1 MKFEMP
7 HSRKGECMRRN
18 QEMEACRNIRR
29 PSRSFASWS
38 ADNGRVARRLKET
51 SNGAGVKNTELRI
64 SKSRIG
70 EAPAPAFS
78 NSVFS
83 PLLTFGNAVCGRAA
97 SGKRRWRHCH
107 YLTMLRYAMTSSAV
121 TPLWSLHCWKSHLN
135 KASTRFSLDFLGNA
149 KNYS

>member
-1 MKFEMP
+1 MIFSKISRSVTYMKFEMP

-38 ADNGRVARRLKET
+38 ADNGRVARRLKGT
-51 SNGAGVKNTELRI
+51 SKGAGVKNTELQI

-83 PLLTFGNAVCGRAA
+83 PLSTIGNAVVGRAA
-97 SGKRRWRHCH
+97 SGKRRGRHCH
-107 YLTMLRYAMTSSAV
+107 HITMFRYAITSSAV
-121 TPLWSLHCWKSHLN
+121 TPLWSFDCYIDGKMRSC
-135 KASTRFSLDFLGNA
+135 K
-149 KNYS
+149 